1 MAISYEKLA
10 EDHRTKLPAF
20 SCHEPTF
27 AEYLVNHALT
37 DNDRRM
43 NTTVI
48 ALVEGEIVGFFSYC
62 SSSISKKE
70 LTRKD
75 QKGLP
80 GYPIPAI
87 LLTRLAVHRNHTGK
101 GIGSD
106 LLIEFFVKIDELNRI
121 NPYSPAARIVF
132 LDLYRPELARF
143 YQPLGFKLT
152 KNGERMYINMQT
164 LAEHL
169 PDSSG
174 PFRP

>member
-1 MAISYEKLA
+1 MALVYEKLSSI
-10 EDHRTKLPAF
+10 HSGKLTAF
-20 SCHEPTF
+20 ACHEPTF
-27 AEYLVNHALT
+27 AEYLKNHALT
-37 DNDRRM
+37 DNERGM

-48 ALVEGEIVGFFSYC
+48 ASASGEIVGFFSYC

-87 LLTRLAVHRNHTGK
+87 LLTRLAVHRDHTGK

-106 LLIEFFVKIDELNRI
+106 LLIEFFTKIDNLNRK

-132 LDLYRPELARF
+132 LDLYRPELVKF
-143 YQPLGFKLT
+143 YEPLGFKLT
-152 KNGERMYINMQT
+152 KSTKRMYINMHT
-164 LAEHL
+164 IALHL
-169 PDSSG
+169 SSKSFD
-174 PFRP
+174 P